1 MAGSAEV
8 FDFFALSLEIR
19 DMIYDE
25 LLDFEKNLGI
35 RNATVT
41 VRSMP
46 RIEHSLV
53 SRQFNSELGD
63 RAKRSSML
71 LVEDRFDPGRIRLE
85 LQLHAGLRPLRCLQL
100 KLYLDCEQNHQDE
113 VCGVD
118 EESARHYRWITSLTA
133 QMPHLR
139 SLSLELHL
147 GQTSVEKNCHQ
158 TLLACQSRFTALQH
172 LTSCDVYLIDEDYL
186 QGKCDVGKQLMAWSN
201 KTGKLQSIGTA
212 ELGKGH

>member
-8 FDFFALSLEIR
+8 FDFLALSLEIR

-35 RNATVT
+35 RNATVI

-46 RIEHSLV
+46 RVEHSLV

-63 RAKRSSML
+63 RAKRSSVL
-71 LVEDRFDPGRIRLE
+71 LVEDRFDPGRISLK
-85 LQLHAGLRPLRCLQL
+85 LKLHAGLRPLQCFQL
-100 KLYLDCEQNHQDE
+100 RLYLDCDQNHQDE

-139 SLSLELHL
+139 SLSVELHL
-147 GQTSVEKNCHQ
+147 GQNGVEKNCYQ
-158 TLLACQSRFTALQH
+158 TLLACQSMFTALQH
-172 LTSCDVYLIDEDYL
+172 LTACDVYLIDEDYFE
-186 QGKCDVGKQLMAWSN
+186 GKCDVGKHIMAWSK
-201 KTGKLQSIGTA
+201 KTGKLQSVDTTKLA
-212 ELGKGH
+212 KGQ